1 MTDPTNVIDSYERA
15 SAMAW
20 ALIRLAPEPAPAFW
34 QEMSAPA
41 LAALFYAASPQD
53 TGRGMNWVYQALL
66 DADERNLAAAASAA
80 GADAEMT
87 RRLGLVDDL
96 DPDQRQ
102 TLIAAMRRAVD
113 PWLQPAHPKV
123 S

>member
-20 ALIRLAPEPAPAFW
+20 ALIRLAPEPAPALW
-34 QEMSAPA
+34 QETSAPA

-53 TGRGMNWVYQALL
+53 TGRGMNWVYQTLL
-66 DADERNLAAAASAA
+66 DAGERSLSAAARAA
-80 GADAEMT
+80 GAGAEMI
-87 RRLGLVDDL
+87 RRLSLVDDL
-96 DPDQRQ
+96 GPDQRQ
-102 TLIAAMRRAVD
+102 TLITAMRRAVD
-113 PWLQPAHPKV
+113 PWLQSAHVKV